1 MAKLTIPPQY
11 HAGLKLLM
19 ELDEETADKLYS
31 ALSDAPPAIDEQGL
45 AQAITS
51 KVEGVSVDDLEI
63 ITEMLISLQ
72 ATANYYGI
80 SADIFT
86 LDICE
91 AITEDAI
98 EGLKVESA
106 DSCTNR
112 LRRFFD
118 VESLSVPQKVISV
131 LRDHEYMFC
140 KARIITDIRP
150 VFGSDIEQGPTA
162 AVIVHMLK
170 ISYHEGDDIK
180 DFYLAMD
187 TGDIQS
193 LRDILDRA
201 DAKAKI
207 LKPVLENAKVPY
219 LDVQ

>member
-1 MAKLTIPPQY
+1 
-11 HAGLKLLM
+11 M